1 MAVSLGIPRVLPTA
15 GVTDHGGLAD
25 RYGRVATDLRLSLTD
40 KCNLRCTYCMP
51 AAGMD
56 WLPARQLLTAAEIT
70 RLVGIAVDR
79 LGVVELRLTGGEPLI
94 RPDLEDIIGGVRGRH
109 PDLPI
114 SVTTNGVGLD
124 RRARTL
130 REAGLTRINISL
142 DTLCPETFAALS
154 RRNLLERTLAGIAA
168 AEAAGLAPIKINA
181 VLMRGVNE
189 GQASELTAWCLARG
203 YELRFIEQMPL
214 DADHGWRRDTMITAA
229 QIRERLEGD
238 FDLTPHPAERDGAPA
253 ERYRAVSRSDP
264 SLRGTLGIIAS
275 VTEPF
280 CADCKRTRLT
290 ADGKVRSCL
299 FSHEEVDLLHLLR
312 GEADDEAIAQRWR
325 QAMWVKPLAH
335 GTDSPA
341 TEGLAAT
348 GYVQPDR
355 SMSAIGG

>member
-15 GVTDHGGLAD
+15 GVPERGGLTD

-51 AAGMD
+51 ADGMD
-56 WLPARQLLTAAEIT
+56 WLPRAQLLTAGEIT
-70 RLVGIAVDR
+70 RLVGIAVDT

-94 RPDLEDIIGGVRGRH
+94 RPDLEDVVAGVRGRH

-114 SVTTNGVGLD
+114 SLTTNGVGLD
-124 RRARTL
+124 RRAASL
-130 REAGLTRINISL
+130 RDAGLSRINISL

-168 AEAAGLAPIKINA
+168 ADAAGLSPVKINA

-189 GQASELTAWCLARG
+189 DEAGELAAWCLARG

-214 DADHGWRRDTMITAA
+214 DADHGWRRDTMVTAA
-229 QIRERLEGD
+229 QIRAHLERD
-238 FDLTPHPAERDGAPA
+238 FALTPHPAKRDGAPA
-253 ERYRAVSRSDP
+253 ERYTAVARRDP
-264 SLRGTLGIIAS
+264 AVHGTLGIIAS

-312 GEADDEAIAQRWR
+312 GGADDEQLAQRWR

-335 GTDSPA
+335 GTESPG
-341 TEGLAAT
+341 TEGLDAS